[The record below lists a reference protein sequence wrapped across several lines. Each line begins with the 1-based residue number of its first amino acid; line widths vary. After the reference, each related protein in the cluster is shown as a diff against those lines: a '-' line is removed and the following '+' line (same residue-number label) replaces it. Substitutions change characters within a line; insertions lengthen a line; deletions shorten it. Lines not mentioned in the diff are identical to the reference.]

1 MSIVTFW
8 NDDRE
13 QSGKTL
19 TSVAVATRMAIER
32 NYKILLIST
41 SFLDPTIKN
50 CFWGNEVSRN
60 LKLFGG
66 KLNNIAVENGIEG
79 LSKLIAANKLTP
91 DVITDYTK
99 VIFKGRLEVLN
110 GFNGMKDADEMTNI
124 KTYEKIAEG
133 YVDLIRTAN
142 QYYDMV
148 LVDLDKT
155 IFAGIREKIL
165 EISNVN
171 VMVFSQK
178 KESLDRYIKYK
189 ENASSGELNK
199 LVPVIGKYMDQ
210 SKYNLKNIM
219 KYIGERKEIN
229 VVPFNMLYFEAAEEA
244 MVTDLFLRLKNV
256 KDTSD
261 ENYIF
266 MQDVLNL
273 TDKIIK
279 RLQELQMKMR
289 WKDDTN

>member
-155 IFAGIREKIL
+155 IFAEIREKIL
-165 EISNVN
+165 EISNLN

-289 WKDDTN
+289 

>member
-13 QSGKTL
+13 QTGKTL

-41 SFLDPTIKN
+41 SFQDPTMKN
-50 CFWGNEVSRN
+50 CFWGNEVQKN

-66 KLNNIAVENGIEG
+66 KINNIAVENGIEG
-79 LSKLIAANKLTP
+79 LLKLITSNKLTP
-91 DVITDYTK
+91 SVITDYTK
-99 VIFKGRLEVLN
+99 VIFRGRLEVLN
-110 GFNGMKDADEMTNI
+110 GFEGTKGNSFEMN
-124 KTYEKIAEG
+124 YEEYKKVEKCYIE
-133 YVDLIRTAN
+133 LIRMAN

-155 IFAGIREKIL
+155 MGKEVKEEIL
-165 EISNVN
+165 KISNVN

-178 KESLDRYIKYK
+178 KAGLDRYK
-189 ENASSGELNK
+189 ELRDSSQEINSPK
-199 LVPVIGKYMDQ
+199 TIPVVGKYTRH
-210 SKYNLKNIM
+210 SKYNVKNITRYLEE
-219 KYIGERKEIN
+219 KKEIN
-229 VVPFNMLYFEAAEEA
+229 VIPFNLLYFEAAEEA
-244 MVTDLFLRLKNV
+244 GVTDLFLRLKNI

-266 MQDVLNL
+266 MQDVLKL
-273 TDKIIK
+273 MEKIIK

-289 WKDDTN
+289 

>member
-1 MSIVTFW
+1 MPIVTFW

-32 NYKILLIST
+32 NYKILLVST
-41 SFLDPTIKN
+41 SFQDPTMKN
-50 CFWGNEVSRN
+50 CFWENETSRN

-79 LSKLIAANKLTP
+79 LVKLITANKLTP

-110 GFNGMKDADEMTNI
+110 GFNGIKDEDEMTNI

-155 IFAGIREKIL
+155 IFSGIREKIL
-165 EISNVN
+165 EISNLN

-229 VVPFNMLYFEAAEEA
+229 VIPFNMLYFEAAEEA
-244 MVTDLFLRLKNV
+244 MVTDLLLRLKNV

-266 MQDVLNL
+266 MQDVLKL
-273 TDKIIK
+273 IDKIIK

-289 WKDDTN
+289 

>member
-41 SFLDPTIKN
+41 SFQDPTIKN

-60 LKLFGG
+60 IKLFGG

-79 LSKLIAANKLTP
+79 LSKLITANKLTP

-289 WKDDTN
+289 

>member
-1 MSIVTFW
+1 MAIVTFW

-13 QSGKTL
+13 QTGKTL

-41 SFLDPTIKN
+41 SFQDPTMKN
-50 CFWGNEVSRN
+50 CFWGNEVQKN

-66 KLNNIAVENGIEG
+66 KINNIALENGIEG
-79 LSKLIAANKLTP
+79 LLKLITSNKLTP
-91 DVITDYTK
+91 SVITDYTK
-99 VIFKGRLEVLN
+99 VIFRGRLEVLN
-110 GFNGMKDADEMTNI
+110 GFEGTKGNSFEMN
-124 KTYEKIAEG
+124 YEEYKKVEKCYIE
-133 YVDLIRTAN
+133 LIRMAN

-155 IFAGIREKIL
+155 MGKEVKEEIL
-165 EISNVN
+165 KISNVN

-178 KESLDRYIKYK
+178 KAGLDRYK
-189 ENASSGELNK
+189 ELRDSSQEINSPK
-199 LVPVIGKYMDQ
+199 TIPVVGKYTRH
-210 SKYNLKNIM
+210 SKYNVKNITRYLDE
-219 KYIGERKEIN
+219 KKEID
-229 VVPFNMLYFEAAEEA
+229 VIPFNLLYFEAAEEA
-244 MVTDLFLRLKNV
+244 GVTDLFLKLKNV

-266 MQDVLNL
+266 MQDVLKL
-273 TDKIIK
+273 MEKIIK

-289 WKDDTN
+289 

>member
-41 SFLDPTIKN
+41 SFQDPTIKN

-244 MVTDLFLRLKNV
+244 MVTDLLLRLKNV

-289 WKDDTN
+289 

>member
-1 MSIVTFW
+1 
-8 NDDRE
+8 
-13 QSGKTL
+13 
-19 TSVAVATRMAIER
+19 
-32 NYKILLIST
+32 
-41 SFLDPTIKN
+41 
-50 CFWGNEVSRN
+50 
-60 LKLFGG
+60 
-66 KLNNIAVENGIEG
+66 
-79 LSKLIAANKLTP
+79 
-91 DVITDYTK
+91 
-99 VIFKGRLEVLN
+99 
-110 GFNGMKDADEMTNI
+110 
-124 KTYEKIAEG
+124 
-133 YVDLIRTAN
+133 
-142 QYYDMV
+142 MV

-244 MVTDLFLRLKNV
+244 MVTDLLLRLKNV

-289 WKDDTN
+289 

>member
-1 MSIVTFW
+1 MAIVTFW

-13 QSGKTL
+13 QTGKTL

-41 SFLDPTIKN
+41 SFQDPTMKN
-50 CFWGNEVSRN
+50 CFWGNEVQKN

-66 KLNNIAVENGIEG
+66 KINNIAVENGIEG
-79 LSKLIAANKLTP
+79 LLKLITSNKLTP
-91 DVITDYTK
+91 SVITDYTK
-99 VIFKGRLEVLN
+99 VIFRGRLEVLN
-110 GFNGMKDADEMTNI
+110 GFEGTKGNSFEMN
-124 KTYEKIAEG
+124 YEEYKKVEKCYIE
-133 YVDLIRTAN
+133 LIRMAN

-155 IFAGIREKIL
+155 MGKEVKEEIL
-165 EISNVN
+165 KISNVN

-178 KESLDRYIKYK
+178 KAGLDRYK
-189 ENASSGELNK
+189 ELRDSSQEINSPK
-199 LVPVIGKYMDQ
+199 TIPVVGKYTRH
-210 SKYNLKNIM
+210 SKYNVKNITRYLDE
-219 KYIGERKEIN
+219 KKEID
-229 VVPFNMLYFEAAEEA
+229 VIPFNLLYFEAAEEA
-244 MVTDLFLRLKNV
+244 GVTDLFLKLKNV

-266 MQDVLNL
+266 MQEVLKL
-273 TDKIIK
+273 MEKIIK

-289 WKDDTN
+289 

>member
-1 MSIVTFW
+1 MAIVTFW

-13 QSGKTL
+13 QTGKTL

-41 SFLDPTIKN
+41 SFQDPTMKN
-50 CFWGNEVSRN
+50 CFWGNEVQKN

-66 KLNNIAVENGIEG
+66 KINNIAVENGIEG
-79 LSKLIAANKLTP
+79 LLKLITSNKLTP
-91 DVITDYTK
+91 SVITDYTK
-99 VIFKGRLEVLN
+99 VIFRGRLEVLN
-110 GFNGMKDADEMTNI
+110 GFEGTKGNSFEMN
-124 KTYEKIAEG
+124 YEEYKKVEKCYIE
-133 YVDLIRTAN
+133 LIRMAN

-155 IFAGIREKIL
+155 MGKEVKEEIIK
-165 EISNVN
+165 ISNVN

-178 KESLDRYIKYK
+178 KAGLDRYK
-189 ENASSGELNK
+189 ELRDSSQEINSPK
-199 LVPVIGKYMDQ
+199 TIPVVGKYTRH
-210 SKYNLKNIM
+210 SKYNVKNITRYLDE
-219 KYIGERKEIN
+219 KKEID
-229 VVPFNMLYFEAAEEA
+229 VIPFNLLYFEAAEEA
-244 MVTDLFLRLKNV
+244 GVTDLFLKLKNV

-266 MQDVLNL
+266 MQDVLKL
-273 TDKIIK
+273 MEKIIK

-289 WKDDTN
+289 

>member
-50 CFWGNEVSRN
+50 CFWGNEISRN

-244 MVTDLFLRLKNV
+244 MVTDLLLRLKNV

-266 MQDVLNL
+266 MQDVLKL
-273 TDKIIK
+273 IDKIIK

-289 WKDDTN
+289 